1 MAVIAFT
8 NEEGARFH
16 PDMLGSYVWAGGM
29 SVEAAHAELDADG
42 AVLGTEFR
50 SASAMR
56 GRSGRDSCRR
66 MPISNCISSRGRCW
80 RVRAAGSGRS
90 PASRGSAGS
99 S

>member
-29 SVEAAHAELDADG
+29 SVEAAHAEVDSEGVGLG
-42 AVLGTEFR
+42 AELNRIGYQRPGAAGLPEGSR
-50 SASAMR
+50 LSRAR
-56 GRSGRDSCRR
+56 
-66 MPISNCISSRGRCW
+66 ISSRARCW
-80 RVRAAGSGRS
+80 KARAGDQVPS
-90 PASRGSAGS
+90 PASRRSLGS